1 MAGHSKWAQ
10 IKRKKAVVDAQR
22 GKVFSRLVKEITV
35 AARIGGGDA
44 DGNPRLR
51 SAIDA
56 AKKENMPIANI
67 ERAIQ
72 KGTGEMEG
80 AQIDDVTYEGYG
92 PAGAAILVQATTDNR
107 NRTVAEIR
115 KIFEKGGGNMGEVN
129 SVAWMFKQVGYFLV
143 SAQGVDEE
151 RLLEV
156 ALEAGAEDVKADDGM
171 YEVVAP
177 VGEFHAVQKALAEAG
192 IACETEEIAML
203 PQAYVKLEGPE
214 AERVMSLV
222 ERLEENDDVQN
233 VWTNVDMDQEMVDQL
248 AAG

>member
-51 SAIDA
+51 AAIDA
-56 AKKENMPIANI
+56 AKKENMPVANI

-72 KGTGEMEG
+72 KGTGEIEG
-80 AQIDDVTYEGYG
+80 AQIDEVTYEGYG
-92 PAGAAILVQATTDNR
+92 PAGAAILVQGTTDNR

-129 SVAWMFKQVGYFLV
+129 SVSWMFKQAGYFLV
-143 SAQGVDEE
+143 DGATVGED
-151 RLLEV
+151 RLIEV
-156 ALEAGAEDVKADDGM
+156 ALEAGADDVKVDDGM
-171 YEVVAP
+171 YEVITP
-177 VGEFHAVQKALAEAG
+177 VSEYHSVQKALAAAG
-192 IACETEEIAML
+192 IACESEQIAML
-203 PQAYVKLEGPE
+203 PQAWVKLEGRD
-214 AERVMSLV
+214 AERLMGLV
-222 ERLEENDDVQN
+222 EKLEDNDDVQY
-233 VWTNVDMDQEMVDQL
+233 VWTNADMDQEVVDQL